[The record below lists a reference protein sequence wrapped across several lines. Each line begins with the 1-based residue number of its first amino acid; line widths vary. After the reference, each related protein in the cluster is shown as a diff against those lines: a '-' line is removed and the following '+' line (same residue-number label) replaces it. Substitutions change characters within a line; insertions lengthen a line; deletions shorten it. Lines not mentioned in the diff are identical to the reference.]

1 MTPLDAA
8 ITDKLLRTTAAYVK
22 KLQEIG
28 IRRVAD
34 LLRYF
39 PRGYED
45 RSETRKLYDLV
56 PGENNVAR
64 ATVESVDAV
73 RTGGGKL
80 LVQAILTDDE
90 GAVAQAVWFN
100 QAHMKTLLHPGREY
114 VFSGKVVLKYHR
126 YSFQSPDAE
135 PVGKE
140 QVRTGRVV
148 PVYPEVD
155 TEKKHGLRL
164 TSEWFTNKIF
174 LIREAVR
181 EIDEYLPSATLEAE
195 GLMGLSQAMYEIHF
209 PTSLETAKKAKER
222 LAFDELFALQLNALS
237 RKAQYQRS
245 ARGLSHAMP
254 LDSEA
259 VKHFLSLLPYTLT
272 DGQKIVLYQALKDM
286 EKPFPMLRLLQGD
299 VGSGKTVVAAV
310 LAYHVIRAGHQVA
323 LLVPTEVLA
332 MQHYAGLKGLFEAEG
347 IRIGLLTGSTP
358 AWEKEE
364 IYEGLGDRR
373 SAIGY
378 RPQAVSSQ
386 RNAQMQNEDFTVHGP
401 QPVASRSRI
410 GFLIGTHALLQDK
423 VDFQDLGLAIID
435 EQHRFGVEQ
444 RKVLSSYGYPHV
456 LHMTATPI
464 PRTLALTAYG
474 DQDISVLAE
483 MPSGRAAIITKV
495 LPPQDRQKAYALIAS
510 EVEKGRQAYV
520 LCPLVNVSEKL
531 EAKAAT
537 EEYKNLQ
544 ESSLG
549 RYRIA
554 CLHGQMKSEEKK
566 AVMAAFAAGE
576 TDILVTTSVIE
587 VGISVQ
593 NATLMMIE
601 GADRFGL
608 AQLHQLRGRVGRG
621 SQQSYCLLMSETQ
634 SDTSLERLRVLEE
647 TMSGFDIAEKDLEF
661 RGAGELYGYRQ
672 SGMEDL
678 RLANI
683 LDTALIE
690 RARNAAQRI
699 LEEDPELAESPSLK
713 GLLKSEEEVVIG

>member
-1 MTPLDAA
+1 MPILDAP

-22 KLQEIG
+22 KLSEIG
-28 IRRVAD
+28 IRRVSD

-39 PRGYED
+39 PRAYED

-114 VFSGKVVLKYHR
+114 AFSGKVVLKYGK
-126 YSFQSPDAE
+126 YAFQSPDVE

-140 QVRTGRVV
+140 QVRTGRVI
-148 PVYPEVD
+148 PLYPEVD
-155 TEKKHGLRL
+155 TEKKHGVRL
-164 TSEWFTNKIF
+164 TSEWFTNKMF
-174 LIREAVR
+174 LVRDAVK
-181 EIDEYLPSATLEAE
+181 EVAEYLPSETIAAE
-195 GLMGLSQAMYEIHF
+195 RLMGLSEAMHEIHF

-222 LAFDELFALQLNALS
+222 LAFDELFVLQLNALY

-245 ARGLSHAMP
+245 AQGLSHAMP
-254 LDSEA
+254 LNPEA

-299 VGSGKTVVAAV
+299 VGSGKTAVAAV
-310 LAYHVIRAGHQVA
+310 LAYHVIKAGHQAA

-332 MQHYAGLKGLFEAEG
+332 TQHYATLQEIFENEG
-347 IRIGLLTGSTP
+347 IEVRLLTGSLT
-358 AWEKEE
+358 
-364 IYEGLGDRR
+364 
-373 SAIGY
+373 SA
-378 RPQAVSSQ
+378 QKKV
-386 RNAQMQNEDFTVHGP
+386 VHGET
-401 QPVASRSRI
+401 ADGTARL
-410 GFLIGTHALLQDK
+410 LIGTHALLQDK
-423 VDFQDLGLAIID
+423 VDFHDLGLAIID

-474 DQDISVLAE
+474 DQDISVLKE
-483 MPSGRAAIITKV
+483 MPSGRATIITRV

-537 EEYKNLQ
+537 EEYKNLR

-621 SQQSYCLLMSETQ
+621 TEQSYCLLMSETRT
-634 SDTSLERLRVLEE
+634 DTALDRLRVLER
-647 TMSGFDIAEKDLEF
+647 TTSGFTIAEKDLEF

-678 RLANI
+678 RLASI
-683 LDTALIE
+683 LDTVLIE
-690 RARNAAQRI
+690 RARNAAQTI
-699 LEEDPELAESPSLK
+699 LEADPELSNYRQLR
-713 GLLKSEEEVVIG
+713 GLIREEGEIVIG

>member
-1 MTPLDAA
+1 MTLLDAL

-22 KLQEIG
+22 KLHEIG
-28 IRRVAD
+28 IRRVSD

-39 PRGYED
+39 PRAYED

-56 PGENNVAR
+56 PGEDNGAR
-64 ATVESVDAV
+64 ATVEGVDAV

-80 LVQAILTDDE
+80 LVQAVLMDDE

-114 VFSGKVVLKYHR
+114 AFSGKVALKYGK
-126 YSFQSPDAE
+126 YSFQSPDVE
-135 PVGKE
+135 PAGKE
-140 QVRTGRVV
+140 QVRTGRVI
-148 PVYPEVD
+148 PLYPEVD
-155 TEKKHGLRL
+155 TEKKHGVRL
-164 TSEWFTNKIF
+164 TSEWFTNKMF
-174 LIREAVR
+174 LVRDAVK
-181 EIDEYLPSATLEAE
+181 EIAEYLPSETIAIER
-195 GLMGLSQAMYEIHF
+195 LMGLSEAMHEIHF
-209 PTSLETAKKAKER
+209 PTSLESAERAKQR
-222 LAFDELFALQLNALS
+222 LAFDELFSLQLNALY

-254 LDSEA
+254 LDPDA
-259 VKHFLSLLPYTLT
+259 VKHFLSLLPYNLT
-272 DGQKIVLYQALKDM
+272 DGQKIVLFQALKDM

-299 VGSGKTVVAAV
+299 VGSGKTAVAAV
-310 LAYHVIRAGHQVA
+310 LAYHVIKAGHQAA

-332 MQHYAGLKGLFEAEG
+332 TQHYATLKALFENEG
-347 IRIGLLTGSTP
+347 IEVRLLTGSV
-358 AWEKEE
+358 AVAEKKRIHQEAAD
-364 IYEGLGDRR
+364 G
-373 SAIGY
+373 
-378 RPQAVSSQ
+378 
-386 RNAQMQNEDFTVHGP
+386 TV
-401 QPVASRSRI
+401 RL
-410 GFLIGTHALLQDK
+410 LIGTHALLQEK
-423 VDFQDLGLAIID
+423 VDFHDLGLAIID

-444 RKVLSSYGYPHV
+444 RKVLSGYGYPHV

-474 DQDISVLAE
+474 DQDISVLKE
-483 MPSGRAAIITKV
+483 MPSGRATIITKV

-520 LCPLVNVSEKL
+520 LCPLVNASEKL

-621 SQQSYCLLMSETQ
+621 TEQSYCLLMSETRT
-634 SDTSLERLRVLEE
+634 DTVLDRLRVLEK
-647 TMSGFDIAEKDLEF
+647 TTSGFTIAEKDLEL

-683 LDTALIE
+683 LDSVLIE
-690 RARNAAQRI
+690 RARNAAPAI
-699 LEEDPELAESPSLK
+699 LDDDPELHKHQPLRA
-713 GLLKSEEEVVIG
+713 LLRQEGEIVIG